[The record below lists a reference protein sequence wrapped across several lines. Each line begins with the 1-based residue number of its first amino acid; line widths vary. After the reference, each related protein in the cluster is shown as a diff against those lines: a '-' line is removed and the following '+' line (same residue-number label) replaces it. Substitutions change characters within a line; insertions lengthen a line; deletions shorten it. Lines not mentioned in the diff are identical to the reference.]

1 MGGFDMWNILRRGS
15 WLPVL
20 LLSVTGESG
29 YSEEQAIEPKVE
41 EELREM
47 ADVLTKSSAFAFK
60 AEVSLDEFHETGLK
74 VQKSAQ
80 RTMAVRRPNH
90 IATSVD
96 GDWGDRSAW
105 YDGKTISVL
114 DHRHNTYSVLQA
126 PESIDAA
133 LDFVADEYDIV
144 LPLADFIRTDVY
156 ESLTSAAAFG
166 TYVGLHYVDGV
177 LCHHL
182 ALANDFLEW
191 QIWVDAGERPLPR
204 KMVITYK
211 DEPGEPQFTAR
222 FLSWN
227 LSPELLDELFQFS
240 PPENAQK
247 MDAESMAS
255 RIDRIKEENP

>member
-1 MGGFDMWNILRRGS
+1 MWNVMRRGS
-15 WLPVL
+15 WLPVF
-20 LLSVTGESG
+20 LLSITGVSASSKEK
-29 YSEEQAIEPKVE
+29 AIGPKVE
-41 EELREM
+41 EILREM
-47 ADVLTKSSAFAFK
+47 TNVLIGSSSFAFK

-74 VQKSAQ
+74 VQKSAI

-105 YDGKTISVL
+105 YDGETISVL
-114 DHRHNTYSVLQA
+114 DQRHNIYSVIEA

-156 ESLTSAAAFG
+156 ESLTSAAEFG
-166 TYVGLHYVDGV
+166 TYVGLHSVDGV

-227 LSPELLDELFQFS
+227 LSPDFPDELFQFL

-247 MDAESMAS
+247 MEAESMAS
-255 RIDRIKEENP
+255 RIGLIKEEKP